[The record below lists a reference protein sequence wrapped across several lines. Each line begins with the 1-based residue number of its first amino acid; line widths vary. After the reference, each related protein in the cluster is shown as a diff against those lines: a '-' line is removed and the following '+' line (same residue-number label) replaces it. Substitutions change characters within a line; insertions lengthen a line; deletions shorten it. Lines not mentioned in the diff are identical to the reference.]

1 MRAKI
6 LTGSGFRVSNRLV
19 RTRFWW
25 KVALVAALPFAS
37 CAPRPIAVGV
47 ILPLTGDYAAY
58 GLPMKQGM
66 VLATETVNAAGG
78 IGGRRLEL
86 RIEDSRGEP
95 SRAAQ
100 AAQSLI
106 EKSRVPVLLAGGT
119 SAEVLAAAPVAQRY
133 GRVLLSPS
141 ASTPLLT
148 GAGDWIFRNYPSD
161 ALEGKVMADFA
172 AYTLHASKVLIVAS
186 ENPYSE
192 GLRGEFAK
200 AFETGGR
207 TTETLLFRPERAA
220 DAAAEAAR
228 RFGEVHAIYLV
239 GYAGQLVPLVKALRA
254 AGVPR
259 PLLATSAV
267 ASAAFGGPLGK
278 DAEGVVFPR
287 PQFDPASTQPA
298 VAAFVSAY
306 RAKYGDEPDIYA
318 AHAYDAVLL
327 VSRAM
332 TDLGPRPDTIR
343 QGLLELRNFPGVS
356 GPTTFDAEG
365 DVLQP
370 YQICIVREGRS
381 VPIQTVLDT
390 ALPALQKQVEAAR
403 FGGK

>member
-1 MRAKI
+1 M
-6 LTGSGFRVSNRLV
+6 LTGRGFLVSNCPA
-19 RTRFWW
+19 RTRFRWW
-25 KVALVAALPFAS
+25 AALFVALLGAA
-37 CAPRPIAVGV
+37 CAPRPIPVGV
-47 ILPLTGDYAAY
+47 ILPLTGDFAAY

-66 VLATETVNAAGG
+66 ELAVEAVNAAGG
-78 IGGRRLEL
+78 VGGRRLEL

-95 SRAAQ
+95 ARAAQ
-100 AAQSLI
+100 AAQTLI
-106 EKSRVPVLLAGGT
+106 ERDRVPALLAGGT

-172 AYTLHASKVLIVAS
+172 AYTLHASRVLVIAS
-186 ENPYSE
+186 ENPYAE
-192 GLRGEFAK
+192 GLRGEFAR

-207 TTETLLFRPERAA
+207 TTETLLFRPDRAS

-228 RFGEVHAIYLV
+228 RFGEVHALYLV

-267 ASAAFGGPLGK
+267 ASEAFAPPLGP
-278 DAEGVVFPR
+278 DAEDVVFPR
-287 PQFDPASTQPA
+287 PQFDPASSQPG
-298 VAAFVSAY
+298 VAAFVSSF
-306 RAKYGDEPDIYA
+306 RARYGTEPDIYA

-327 VSRAM
+327 LARAM

-343 QGLLELRNFPGVS
+343 RGLLELRNFPGVS
-356 GPTTFDAEG
+356 GPTTFDSEG

-370 YQICIVREGRS
+370 YQICIVRGGRS
-381 VPIQTVLDT
+381 VPLQSVLDT
-390 ALPALQKQVEAAR
+390 ALPDLQRQVEAVR
-403 FGGK
+403 FGGR